1 MTLTEIKNAVL
12 SGKKVCW
19 HNPAYEVIIDNKNQW
34 MIKHIAGHC
43 IGLTWADD
51 VTMNGKEEDFKLME
65 L

>member
-12 SGKKVCW
+12 SGQKVCW

-43 IGLTWADD
+43 IALTWADD